1 MSHVLLR
8 VSAVVN
14 SGLRTGGALCK
25 TRRPFLYTFRRLFGL
40 CKENITNLKLMLTT
54 YMGQYIIISQPPISQ
69 PQVTGCDNNAEQS
82 RNMKNKVICLTG
94 AGFRVFTTAATI
106 ATLAFTILL
115 ICIHE
120 QVSAYAIAA
129 AVFVF
134 AVCGFACFLCFNHR
148 IIFSPEQSTIKYC
161 ALKSVV
167 VPVADITI

>member
-1 MSHVLLR
+1 
-8 VSAVVN
+8 
-14 SGLRTGGALCK
+14 
-25 TRRPFLYTFRRLFGL
+25 
-40 CKENITNLKLMLTT
+40 
-54 YMGQYIIISQPPISQ
+54 
-69 PQVTGCDNNAEQS
+69 
-82 RNMKNKVICLTG
+82 MKNKVICLTG

-120 QVSAYAIAA
+120 QVPAYAIAA
-129 AVFVF
+129 AAFVF

-167 VPVADITI
+167 VPVADIKKTEISTLGQAGFIKFCNIVLTLKDGRRFTFSGCSSLSAQKAESRTLRKIARLQELISAGK

>member
-1 MSHVLLR
+1 
-8 VSAVVN
+8 
-14 SGLRTGGALCK
+14 
-25 TRRPFLYTFRRLFGL
+25 
-40 CKENITNLKLMLTT
+40 
-54 YMGQYIIISQPPISQ
+54 
-69 PQVTGCDNNAEQS
+69 
-82 RNMKNKVICLTG
+82 MKNKVIYLTG

-120 QVSAYAIAA
+120 QVPAYAIAA
-129 AVFVF
+129 AAFVF

-167 VPVADITI
+167 VSVADIKRTEISTRGQTGLIKFCNIVLTLKDGGQLTFSGCSSLSAQKAESSTRRTIARLQELINAGK

>member
-1 MSHVLLR
+1 
-8 VSAVVN
+8 
-14 SGLRTGGALCK
+14 
-25 TRRPFLYTFRRLFGL
+25 
-40 CKENITNLKLMLTT
+40 
-54 YMGQYIIISQPPISQ
+54 
-69 PQVTGCDNNAEQS
+69 
-82 RNMKNKVICLTG
+82 MKNKVIYLTG

-120 QVSAYAIAA
+120 QVPAYAIAA
-129 AVFVF
+129 TVFVF

-167 VPVADITI
+167 VSVADIKRTEISTLGQTGLIKFCNIVLTLKDGGQLTFSGCSSLSAQKAESSTRRTLGGQKKLKKTGKKKFN